1 MGGAVQLWKNNS
13 AGQRG
18 SMGTQQKKENGFG
31 KPNTGTGLVTRNRA
45 VISVES
51 TVRSE
56 QNEE

>member
-1 MGGAVQLWKNNS
+1 MQLWKNNS